1 MAKRN
6 SFATVSSASGG
17 TSILSIVQ
25 PRGSM
30 LKMTGGES
38 LPRRADVVV
47 IGGGIVGTA
56 IAYYLAERGVS
67 DVLLLERGL
76 LGEGST
82 GKCAGGIRTQ
92 FSTEINIRLSLLSR
106 QVFDRFED
114 EFGIDP
120 EFHESGY
127 LFLAGEDREWAVLNE
142 NRALTASLGL
152 DVELLSPAEISAK
165 WPFVRTDDLLGGSY
179 TAHDG
184 YAGPYEVLQGFAKG
198 ARRLG
203 VRIREGVEVTGISYN
218 RTGVTGVET
227 ASGDRIQSSV
237 VVNAAGPHAALIA
250 AMAGLDLPVKPLRR
264 QVFFTDAFDEIPE
277 QFPMIIDLGH
287 GWYMRREGKGLL
299 LSGPQDKES
308 SFNTNVDFDAQE
320 WTAERSV
327 YRAPVLEKARLA
339 RRGWAGLYSISPDHH
354 AILGAFP
361 ERPGFICANG
371 FSGHGFQHSPATGML
386 VAELITEGSAQ
397 TLDIH
402 PLRPERFREG
412 DLIREPLTAFKD

>member
-1 MAKRN
+1 MQKKTA
-6 SFATVSSASGG
+6 GD
-17 TSILSIVQ
+17 
-25 PRGSM
+25 P
-30 LKMTGGES
+30 
-38 LPRRADVVV
+38 LPSRADVIV

-56 IAYYLAERGVS
+56 IAYYLAKRGVD
-67 DVLLLERGL
+67 DVLLLEKGL

-106 QVFDRFED
+106 KVFDRFED
-114 EFGIDP
+114 EFLVDP

-127 LFLAGEDREWAVLNE
+127 LFLAGEDREWKVLNE

-165 WPFVRTDDLLGGSY
+165 WPFIRTDDLLGGSY
-179 TAHDG
+179 TGYDG

-198 ARRLG
+198 ARRFG
-203 VRIREGVEVTGISYN
+203 ARIREGVEVTGITYG
-218 RTGVTGVET
+218 RKGV
-227 ASGDRIQSSV
+227 SGIITTSGERVKSSV
-237 VVNAAGPHAALIA
+237 VVNAAGPHASRIA
-250 AMAGLDLPVKPLRR
+250 SMAGLDLPVRPLRR

-277 QFPMIIDLGH
+277 QFPMIIDLGR

-308 SFNTNVDFDAQE
+308 SFNTNVDFEAQE

-327 YRAPVLEKARLA
+327 HRAPVLEKARLA

-354 AILGAFP
+354 AILGTFP

-386 VAELITEGSAQ
+386 VAELITEGRTQ
-397 TLDIH
+397 TLDIG

-412 DLIREPLTAFKD
+412 DFIREPLTAFKD